1 MIIPVR
7 CVTCG
12 MVIADKWRKYQELL
26 RDEKDPK
33 RVGSESELEPASKT
47 PKDGLVGTS
56 AARVLDGMG
65 ITKMCCR
72 RHMLTNVDAM
82 DRI

>member
-1 MIIPVR
+1 MLIPVR

-12 MVIADKWRKYQELL
+12 KVLADKFRKFQE
-26 RDEKDPK
+26 RTSEKADDPP
-33 RVGSESELEPASKT
+33 VSESPR
-47 PKDGLVGTS
+47 DGLVGAS
-56 AARVLDGMG
+56 AAAILTEMG
-65 ITKMCCR
+65 LTKMCCR

>member
-1 MIIPVR
+1 MLIPVR

-12 MVIADKWRKYQELL
+12 KVLGDKWRRYQELM
-26 RDEKDPK
+26 DAAKKPAA
-33 RVGSESELEPASKT
+33 SESPA
-47 PKDGLVGTS
+47 DGLVGTS
-56 AARVLDGMG
+56 AARVLDEMG
-65 ITKMCCR
+65 IQKICCR

>member
-12 MVIADKWRKYQELL
+12 MVLADKWRKYQELL
-26 RDEKDPK
+26 QEEKDPK
-33 RVGSESELEPASKT
+33 RSRNDEPETASKT

>member
-1 MIIPVR
+1 MLIPVR

-12 MVIADKWRKYQELL
+12 KVLADKYRKFQE
-26 RDEKDPK
+26 
-33 RVGSESELEPASKT
+33 RVSEQKGGEQKPASESPQ
-47 PKDGLVGTS
+47 DGIVGTS
-56 AARVLDGMG
+56 AAAILTEMG
-65 ITKMCCR
+65 LTKMCCR

>member
-12 MVIADKWRKYQELL
+12 KVLGDKWREYQ
-26 RDEKDPK
+26 K
-33 RVGSESELEPASKT
+33 RVSDAAPKKADDEEP
-47 PKDGLVGTS
+47 PDGLRDGLVGTRH
-56 AARVLDGMG
+56 ARVLDDMG
-65 ITKMCCR
+65 IVKLCCR

>member
-1 MIIPVR
+1 MLIPVR

-12 MVIADKWRKYQELL
+12 KVLADKYRKFQE
-26 RDEKDPK
+26 
-33 RVGSESELEPASKT
+33 RVSEQKGGEQAPASESPQ
-47 PKDGLVGTS
+47 DGIVGTS
-56 AARVLDGMG
+56 AATILTDMG
-65 ITKMCCR
+65 LTKMCCR

>member
-1 MIIPVR
+1 MLIPVR

-12 MVIADKWRKYQELL
+12 RVLANMWRRYLALLSAAAAAADAAA
-26 RDEKDPK
+26 DGP
-33 RVGSESELEPASKT
+33 
-47 PKDGLVGTS
+47 DGLIGTPQ
-56 AARVLDGMG
+56 ARIFDDMG
-65 ITKMCCR
+65 IDKICCR

>member
-1 MIIPVR
+1 MLIPVR

-12 MVIADKWRKYQELL
+12 KVLADKVRKFEERVQETAKLA
-26 RDEKDPK
+26 KPA
-33 RVGSESELEPASKT
+33 GESPQ
-47 PKDGLVGTS
+47 DGLVGTS
-56 AARVLDGMG
+56 VAVVLNELGLV
-65 ITKMCCR
+65 KMCCR

>member
-1 MIIPVR
+1 MLIPVR

-12 MVIADKWRKYQELL
+12 RVLADKWRAFWQRVTEA
-26 RDEKDPK
+26 EEQADPMPAT
-33 RVGSESELEPASKT
+33 SE
-47 PKDGLVGTS
+47 DGLIGTQH
-56 AARVLDGMG
+56 ARVLDDMG
-65 ITKMCCR
+65 IHKICCR

>member
-12 MVIADKWRKYQELL
+12 KVLASKWRKYQERVGADGSAGTEA
-26 RDEKDPK
+26 RDQPDPK
-33 RVGSESELEPASKT
+33 ADRT
-47 PKDGLVGTS
+47 GLIGP
-56 AARVLDGMG
+56 RHGEVLDSMG
-65 ITKMCCR
+65 ISKMCCR

>member
-1 MIIPVR
+1 MLIPVR

-12 MVIADKWRKYQELL
+12 KVLADKWRKYLELVEAA
-26 RDEKDPK
+26 EK
-33 RVGSESELEPASKT
+33 EPASKT
-47 PKDGLVGTS
+47 PQDGLVGTS
-56 AARVLDGMG
+56 AAKVLDEMG

-72 RHMLTNVDAM
+72 RHMLTNVDTM